1 MSICLCCLSSDKAL
15 EVIAHKELDIT
26 PASPD
31 PSLFSVDDELLDKAL
46 DTLGEPLPTPVEFLV
61 GSAHKRLHNRD
72 VSCHVWKGSLPR
84 GSVVSLTEGVY
95 VSSPEFTL
103 LQQSTQLHQA
113 TLCKMLGR
121 YLGTWS
127 PLMDDAGNQGKRAP
141 LTTFESL
148 AGFLNGTKYAPG
160 KSNLRLA
167 MAYTCENA
175 ASAPETAL
183 QLALNLPPELHGLH
197 IMQPTMNYEISLS
210 SAAQKLY
217 PHETIRVDLCW
228 PHKRFGL
235 EYQGEGHG
243 NQLGQDYARWL
254 AARMEDYELWFVA
267 KDQLES
273 AAQLLY
279 LGREVARRID
289 FEVDEILWPS
299 ETELQDLLDVLSGK
313 KHSVPVRF
321 RELRGR
327 RTAMLKRKR
336 MTTRS

>member
-1 MSICLCCLSSDKAL
+1 MSICLCNLSSDKAL
-15 EVIAHKELDIT
+15 EVVAHKELEIT

-31 PSLFSVDDELLDKAL
+31 PSLFSVDDDLLSEALDK
-46 DTLGEPLPTPVEFLV
+46 LGEPLPSPMEFLV
-61 GSAHKRLHNRD
+61 GSAQKRLHSRG
-72 VSCHVWKGSLPR
+72 VSCHVWKGPLPK
-84 GSVVSLTEGVY
+84 GGVVSLADGVY

-113 TLCKMLGR
+113 SLCKMLGR

-127 PLMDDAGNQGKRAP
+127 PIIDDAGGQGKRAP

-148 AGFLNGTKYAPG
+148 TGFLSGVNNVLGCN
-160 KSNLRLA
+160 NLRLA

-183 QLALNLPPELHGLH
+183 QLALSLPPELYGLQ
-197 IMQPTMNYEISLS
+197 IMQPIMNYEIDLS

-217 PHETIRVDLCW
+217 PHATIRMDLCW

-243 NQLGQDYARWL
+243 NRLGQDFARWL
-254 AARMEDYELWFVA
+254 AARMEGYELWFVA

-273 AAQLLY
+273 AAQMMY
-279 LGREVARRID
+279 LGREVAKRID

-299 ETELQDLLDVLSGK
+299 ESELQDLLDILNGK
-313 KHSVPVRF
+313 KHLGPIRY
-321 RELRGR
+321 REMRER
-327 RTAMLKRKR
+327 RTAVRKRKR
-336 MTTRS
+336 ATPMT